1 MLDTSF
7 SYEVCL
13 WENYTQKMHAAA
25 HAARLR
31 ELCGRFAAFPPLP
44 GAVVPADS
52 LLREFIGAANGNGS

>member
-1 MLDTSF
+1 MEGQGLGP
-7 SYEVCL
+7 E
-13 WENYTQKMHAAA
+13 AAA
-25 HAARLR
+25 RLDRLARSGDAARLR